1 MGDKLLYNRLPHR
14 SIRVL
19 TIQSA
24 RQPDAQ
30 IRGKLS
36 VLHLGDEART
46 NFSAL
51 SYVWGNDGDE
61 SFSILCA
68 GIIVPVLPN
77 LYSALFHLR
86 NRLGTFTIWVDAICI
101 NQEDDGEKEHQIPL
115 MGEIYAK
122 SEYVYVWLGSGSM
135 KTERAMEYLR
145 QPPFMKD
152 FSSAGLI
159 EGTDTKPKLYSAL
172 STYFL
177 EGFKYRKTMFPKHL
191 GKCITQK

>member
-30 IRGKLS
+30 IRGELS

-46 NFSAL
+46 KFSAL

-61 SFSILCA
+61 CFSILCA

-77 LYSALFHLR
+77 LYSALYHLR

-115 MGEIYAK
+115 MGEIYAE
-122 SEYVYVWLGSGSM
+122 SEYVYVWLGNGSM

-152 FSSAGLI
+152 FNSAGLI

-177 EGFKYRKTMFPKHL
+177 EGFKYKKTMFPKHL
-191 GKCITQK
+191 GKWITQK